1 MVWVKPL
8 RINALGGFVNY
19 VRSRHVLL
27 CCIFLLAFAFQA
39 SAQQATIVGTVTDPT
54 GAVIARVSIRATL
67 TSTGET
73 FTTTSNEAGQYVLP
87 SLGNGSYDVRAEAT
101 GFKAFEEKGIVL
113 NVGDRARVDVALQ
126 VGETRESVTVE
137 AVATMVQ
144 SDSGEISEVITGN
157 QVLDIATN
165 GRNMVSLAALM
176 PGVSSD
182 INDFNGVTPNA
193 SSFAL
198 SFNGQRIGHNVWM
211 VDGGED
217 YDRGSGGK
225 FSIMP
230 SQDAISEFRVLS
242 SNYSADYGLGSGATL
257 SMVFKSGTRDLHG
270 TAWEFFRND
279 ALDAGNYFTNAAG
292 AAAPELRLNV
302 FGFNLGGPV
311 VLPHYNKDRNR
322 TFFFFNSEWRR
333 YIQGGAFSQQVPNS
347 SIANGVIPLS
357 MGVIT
362 VPTASQLSPTELARF
377 TDLGLAPGQPFPNN
391 TIPKSLI
398 SPTALGFLA
407 TGALPAPNT
416 ISPSGV
422 PEFVGGG
429 GLPTYL
435 NEQIIRI
442 DHSFSD
448 KFRIFG
454 HWVREADSATSEG
467 AMWSGDGNPPVTT
480 VFSNPSWSGVIHATN
495 IISPNLV
502 NEVAFN
508 YNGNKIG
515 IVPGGIDERTTSFD
529 PTRVYSDANSDNR
542 LPEMNFQ
549 GGGINNDY
557 TVGNWPWTNKAEDYQ
572 IREDLSWNKGRHN
585 FKFGFSWML
594 FTKVQEIFGE
604 TQGDFDFN
612 GTYTG
617 DGFADFLLGYA
628 HTYTELAYQDSGH
641 WRDNSFASY
650 AQDTWRVNHR
660 LTLNYGLRWEGI
672 PHTYEEN
679 NRLGNFYPNLYNPAN
694 AATLIN
700 GGNDI
705 APGSP
710 GLGSSPNPALAGI
723 PFYLNGI
730 GITGVNGI
738 PQAGVQNHWNNWG
751 PRVGFAYDL
760 TGDGKTIVRGGF
772 GTMYERVQGN
782 DEYNMGANPPF
793 SGSASYTGVYLNNP
807 TVSLLTGTAP
817 TSPIPV
823 SGIDGLSFSNYK
835 NPVSYQWS
843 VGVQREVWHGAVV
856 SVAYVGNQDRHQNAY
871 VEVNDVPLS
880 ASTDR
885 LAIVNGANPNL
896 YAPYPGFGSIVLSE
910 NAENAK
916 YNSLQT
922 EFRIQATKGLAL
934 QVMYTYSKAY
944 DTDNPPNTNN
954 ANVDDLNTASN
965 PYNLNYDYGPSGL
978 NRTNIFQ
985 ADYIYQLP
993 FFTHSSSAVARTML
1007 GGWKL
1012 SGIIISESG
1021 LPLNVALAGSN
1032 SSAGLGN
1039 GATNRPNQVGPITYP
1054 GTLGEWFNPAAFA
1067 APALGTFGNAGHNDV
1082 VGPGRT
1088 NLNTSLF
1095 KDFQIKERAT
1105 IEFRFETFNTLNHT
1119 QWQNPSTTF
1128 GSGNFGVITSAYD
1141 PRVLQLALKLMF

>member
-1 MVWVKPL
+1 
-8 RINALGGFVNY
+8 VNY
-19 VRSRHVLL
+19 VRSRQVLP
-27 CCIFLLAFAFQA
+27 CCLFLLAFVFHA
-39 SAQQATIVGTVTDPT
+39 SAQQATIVGTVSDPT
-54 GAVIARVSIRATL
+54 GAVVPGVSIKATQ
-67 TSTGET
+67 TATGAN
-73 FTTTSNEAGQYVLP
+73 FNTTSNTAGQFVLP
-87 SLGNGSYDVRAEAT
+87 SLPNGSYDVRAEAA
-101 GFKAFEEKGIVL
+101 GFKSFEEKDIVL
-113 NVGDRARVDVALQ
+113 NVGDRTRVDIALQ
-126 VGETRESVTVE
+126 VGQTKESITVE
-137 AVATMVQ
+137 SSVVALVQ
-144 SDSGEISEVITGN
+144 SDSGEVSSVVTGA

-182 INDFNGVTPNA
+182 ISDFNGVTPNA

-198 SFNGQRIGHNVWM
+198 SFNGERIGHNVWM

-230 SQDAISEFRVLS
+230 SQDSISEFRILS
-242 SNYSADYGLGSGATL
+242 SNYSAEYGMGSGATL
-257 SMVFKSGTRDLHG
+257 SMAFKSGTRDFHG
-270 TAWEFFRND
+270 EAWEFFRND

-311 VLPHYNKDRNR
+311 VLPHYNHDRNR
-322 TFFFFNSEWRR
+322 TFFFFNGEWRR

-347 SIANGVIPLS
+347 AIENGVIPLS
-357 MGVIT
+357 EGVIK
-362 VPTASQLSPTELARF
+362 VPTASQLSSAELGRF
-377 TDLGLAPGQPFPNN
+377 TGLGLVPGQPFPNN
-391 TIPKSLI
+391 TIPASLI
-398 SPTALGFLA
+398 SPTAKAFLA

-442 DHSFSD
+442 DHQFSD

-495 IISPNLV
+495 IIGPNLV

-515 IVPGGIDERTTSFD
+515 IVPGGIDARTANFN
-529 PTRVYSDANSDNR
+529 PPRVYSDTNSLNR
-542 LPEMNFQ
+542 LPEISF
-549 GGGINNDY
+549 GGAGIGNDY
-557 TVGNWPWTNKAEDYQ
+557 TVGNWPWTNEAQDYQ

-585 FKFGFSWML
+585 FKFGGSYML

-604 TQGDFDFN
+604 TQGNFNFN

-617 DGFADFLLGYA
+617 NGFADFLLGYA
-628 HTYTELAYQDSGH
+628 HSYSELAYQDSGH
-641 WRDNSFASY
+641 WRDNNYAAY
-650 AQDTWRVNHR
+650 AQDTWRVNNR
-660 LTLNYGLRWEGI
+660 LTLNYGIRWEGI
-672 PHTYEEN
+672 PHTYEQN

-694 AATLIN
+694 APSLLN

-738 PQAGVQNHWNNWG
+738 PQAGVQNHWNNWA
-751 PRVGFAYDL
+751 PRLGFAYDL
-760 TGDGKTIVRGGF
+760 TGNGKTIVRGGF

-793 SGSASYTGVYLNNP
+793 SGSASYTGVYLSNP

-817 TSPIPV
+817 SSPIPV
-823 SGIDGLSFSNYK
+823 SGITGLSFGDYK

-843 VGVQREVWHGAVV
+843 IGVQRELWHGAVV
-856 SVAYVGNQDRHQNAY
+856 SAAYVGNQNRHQNAY
-871 VEVNDVPLS
+871 QEINDVQPGNT
-880 ASTDR
+880 AAR

-896 YAPYPGFGSIVLSE
+896 YAPYSGFGSITLSGNGE
-910 NAENAK
+910 DSK

-922 EFRIQATKGLAL
+922 EFRMQATKGLAL
-934 QVMYTYSKAY
+934 QVTYTYSRAY
-944 DTDNPPNTNN
+944 DEDNGGSNL
-954 ANVDDLNTASN
+954 DDLQTISN
-965 PYNLNYDYGPSGL
+965 PYNRAYDYGPSGL
-978 NRTNIFQ
+978 DRTNIFG
-985 ADYIYQLP
+985 ANYIYQLP
-993 FFTHSSSAVARTML
+993 FFAHTTNAAAKTLL
-1007 GGWKL
+1007 GGWEL
-1012 SGIIISESG
+1012 SGIITSESG
-1021 LPLNVALAGSN
+1021 LPLNVTLAGSN
-1032 SSAGLGN
+1032 GSAGLGN
-1039 GATNRPNQVGPITYP
+1039 GATNRPNLVGNISYP
-1054 GTLGEWFNPAAFA
+1054 GTLGEWFNTAAFA
-1067 APALGTFGNAGHNDV
+1067 APALGTFGNAGHNDIR
-1082 VGPGRT
+1082 GPGRT

-1095 KDFQIKERAT
+1095 KNFQFKERAR
-1105 IEFRFETFNTLNHT
+1105 IQFRFETFNTLNHT
-1119 QWQNPSTTF
+1119 QWQNPATTF
-1128 GSGNFGVITSAYD
+1128 GSGNFGVITSAFD
-1141 PRVLQLALKLMF
+1141 PRVLQLAMKFLF